1 MRGPGRIVWSAAV
14 AAIALAAAG
23 CGGRPA
29 ASAGQGTA
37 ETLESFVVEPRDEP
51 LERILDGVVEAT
63 NRGTVAAQT
72 AGRVAELLYDVNDFV
87 PSGAVVARLRSAEQQ
102 ARLLQAEAAL
112 REAAARETEAQTR
125 FARISDMYDRKVV
138 AKAQL
143 DEAAANRDA
152 AVARLVASKAALTS
166 AQEGVAYTEIRAP
179 YAGIVTQRHVEVGE
193 TVAPG
198 TPVMSGVSLESL
210 RVVVEVPQSIAEP
223 VRKIEKGSVEIG
235 ERRIEA
241 IRLTL
246 FPQAEPRSAT
256 FRARLDLPA
265 GVATLFPGTLVKVA
279 LTIGESQRLSV
290 PISALVEHG
299 ELVGVYTLD
308 EGGTPSLRQIRLGR
322 RIAADAEVLAGLRV
336 GERVASDPV
345 AAAQRVSARSAG
357 Q

>member
-1 MRGPGRIVWSAAV
+1 MRGGRAVWSAAG
-14 AAIALAAAG
+14 AAVALAAAG
-23 CGGRPA
+23 CGGGQSGSTAGA
-29 ASAGQGTA
+29 AGAA
-37 ETLESFVVEPRDEP
+37 LESFVVEPRREP
-51 LERILDGVVEAT
+51 EERVFDGVVEAT

-87 PSGAVVARLRSAEQQ
+87 PAGAVVARLRSAEQQ

-138 AKAQL
+138 AKAAL

-152 AVARLVASKAALTS
+152 AVARLVAAKAALTS

-198 TPVMSGVSLESL
+198 TPVMSGVSLELL
-210 RVVVEVPQSIAEP
+210 RVVVEVPQSIAES
-223 VRKIEKGSVEIG
+223 VRALGKGSIEIG
-235 ERRIEA
+235 ARRIEA
-241 IRLTL
+241 ARLTL

-256 FRARLDLPA
+256 FRARLELPA
-265 GVATLFPGTLVKVA
+265 RAATLFPGTLVKVV
-279 LTIGESQRLSV
+279 LPIGEAERLVV
-290 PISALVEHG
+290 PMSALAERS

-308 EGGTPSLRQIRLGR
+308 EAGAPSLRQL
-322 RIAADAEVLAGLRV
+322 RIGQRTATEAEVLAGLRA

-345 AAAQRVSARSAG
+345 AAARRIAAGSAER
-357 Q
+357 

>member
-1 MRGPGRIVWSAAV
+1 M
-14 AAIALAAAG
+14 ALAVAG
-23 CGGRPA
+23 CGGGQPA
-29 ASAGQGTA
+29 GSTAGAAGA
-37 ETLESFVVEPRDEP
+37 ALESFVVEPRREP
-51 LERILDGVVEAT
+51 VERALDGVVEAT

-87 PSGAVVARLRSAEQQ
+87 PAGAVVARLRSAEQQ

-125 FARISDMYDRKVV
+125 FVRISDMYERKVV
-138 AKAQL
+138 AKAAL

-152 AVARLVASKAALTS
+152 AVARLVAAKAALTG

-210 RVVVEVPQSIAEP
+210 RVVVEVPQSIAES
-223 VRKIEKGSVEIG
+223 VRKHGKGSVEIG
-235 ERRIEA
+235 GQRIEA
-241 IRLTL
+241 TRLTL

-256 FRARLDLPA
+256 FRARLELPA
-265 GVATLFPGTLVKVA
+265 GAATLFPGTLVKVA
-279 LTIGESQRLSV
+279 LAIGESDRLLV
-290 PISALVEHG
+290 PVSALVEHA

-308 EGGTPSLRQIRLGR
+308 DAGTPSLRQIRIGR
-322 RIAADAEVLAGLRV
+322 RRTTEVEVLAGLRP

-345 AAAQRVSARSAG
+345 AAAQRISGAG
-357 Q
+357 R

>member
-1 MRGPGRIVWSAAV
+1 MRGPGLAAWP
-14 AAIALAAAG
+14 AAMAGMALAAAG
-23 CGGRPA
+23 CAGRPA
-29 ASAGQGTA
+29 ASAHEAAGPP
-37 ETLESFVVEPRDEP
+37 LESFVVQPRHEPA
-51 LERILDGVVEAT
+51 ERMLDGVVEAA

-102 ARLLQAEAAL
+102 ARLLQAEATL

-138 AKAQL
+138 AKAAL

-152 AVARLVASKAALTS
+152 AVARLVAAKAALAS

-179 YAGIVTQRHVEVGE
+179 YSGIVTQRHVEVGE

-210 RVVVEVPQSIAEP
+210 RVVVEVPQSIAP
-223 VRKIEKGSVEIG
+223 SVRELGKGSVELG
-235 ERRIEA
+235 GRRIEA
-241 IRLTL
+241 NHLTL
-246 FPQAEPRSAT
+246 FPQAEPHSAT

-265 GVATLFPGTLVKVA
+265 GAATLFPGTLVKVA
-279 LTIGESQRLSV
+279 LQIGESDRLLV
-290 PISALVEHG
+290 PVSALVERG
-299 ELVGVYTLD
+299 ELVAVYALD
-308 EGGTPSLRQIRLGR
+308 DAGTPSLRQIRIGQR
-322 RIAADAEVLAGLRV
+322 SASDVEVLAGLRS

-345 AAAQRVSARSAG
+345 AAAQRVSGTGR
-357 Q
+357 

>member
-1 MRGPGRIVWSAAV
+1 MWRARRTIRSAAV
-14 AAIALAAAG
+14 AAVALAAAG

-29 ASAGQGTA
+29 ASAREAAGPA
-37 ETLESFVVEPRDEP
+37 LESFVVDTRRMP
-51 LERILDGVVEAT
+51 LERILDGVVEAA

-112 REAAARETEAQTR
+112 REAVARETEAQTR
-125 FARISDMYDRKVV
+125 FTRISDMFERKVV

-152 AVARLVASKAALTS
+152 AVARLVAAKAALTS

-179 YAGIVTQRHVEVGE
+179 YSGIVTQRHVEVGE

-210 RVVVEVPQSIAEP
+210 RVVVDVPQSIVES
-223 VRKIEKGSVEIG
+223 VRKLGKGSVEVG
-235 ERRIEA
+235 GQRVDA
-241 IRLTL
+241 TRLTL
-246 FPQAEPRSAT
+246 FPQAESRSAT

-265 GVATLFPGTLVKVA
+265 GTATLFPGTLVKVA
-279 LTIGESQRLSV
+279 LVIGESEQLLV
-290 PISALVEHG
+290 PKSALVEHG

-308 EGGTPSLRQIRLGR
+308 DAGAPSLRQVRVGQR
-322 RIAADAEVLAGLRV
+322 TATEAEVLAGLSA

-345 AAAQRVSARSAG
+345 AAAQRISARGSG
-357 Q
+357 R